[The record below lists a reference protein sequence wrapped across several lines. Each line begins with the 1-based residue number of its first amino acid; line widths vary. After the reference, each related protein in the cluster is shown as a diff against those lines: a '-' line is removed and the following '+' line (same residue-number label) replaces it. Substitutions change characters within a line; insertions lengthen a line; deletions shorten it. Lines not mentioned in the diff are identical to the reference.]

1 MESRD
6 LVPTNV
12 KGAGTLEPLERR
24 GIKRKTEGKKKG
36 NASMAVVRKLLYR
49 TNTATAYSTEAQI
62 KLGAF
67 EHCVVGPCPPFSH

>member
-12 KGAGTLEPLERR
+12 KGAGTLKPMERKGNR
-24 GIKRKTEGKKKG
+24 EKRKEKKG
-36 NASMAVVRKLLYR
+36 NASMAVVRKPLYR